1 VPVETAAG
9 AVVAHGGPWIGVRGG
24 FLDVPERHPGI
35 EGGGD
40 ECVPQRMRP
49 DRLGDPGADRDPA
62 DDPRGTMPV

>member
-1 VPVETAAG
+1 
-9 AVVAHGGPWIGVRGG
+9 VVGVRGG